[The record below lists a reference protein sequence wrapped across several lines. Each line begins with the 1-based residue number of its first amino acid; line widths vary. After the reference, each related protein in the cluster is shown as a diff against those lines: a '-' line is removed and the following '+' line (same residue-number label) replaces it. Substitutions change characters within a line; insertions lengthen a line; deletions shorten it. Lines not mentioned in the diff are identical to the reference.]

1 MNHRFEERQIGD
13 NELQGLPVVME
24 RNPEL
29 GIMFLMS
36 SLS

>member
-13 NELQGLPVVME
+13 NELQGLLVVME

-29 GIMFLMS
+29 GIRFLMS

>member
-24 RNPEL
+24 QNAEFRILFHSYCAP
-29 GIMFLMS
+29 
-36 SLS
+36 